1 MKLYFYRTSIY
12 TTFSEALS
20 DNAVAQYHLDDVP
33 NPSIRSGTAA
43 AVVEAALL
51 TADLLGGDS
60 EPLLFVLTTDDD
72 RVLDQLESA
81 DLFRV
86 AKVLAQFKDYL

>member
-1 MKLYFYRTSIY
+1 MKLYFFRTSIY

-43 AVVEAALL
+43 AMVAKVALL
-51 TADLLGGDS
+51 TADLLAGDS
-60 EPLLFVLTTDDD
+60 EPLRFVLTTDDG
-72 RVLDQLESA
+72 RVLDKLEAA
-81 DLFRV
+81 DL
-86 AKVLAQFKDYL
+86 AGSL